1 MSGVGTRIKKA
12 REVLGMTQVTLA
24 KAVGISQQAVME
36 LESGRA
42 KGTKHTAKFA
52 RALGQDPLWLE
63 TGEGRMREAAK
74 ARRQVRNEFAESVP
88 ELANYERLPVFDL
101 KTAAGRDPL
110 GDGAHAV
117 SYAMFRSAWLRNLT
131 ATPFSQLAVVQMSGD
146 SMEPTLNHGDQALA
160 DTTQTNLRRE
170 GLYVLRLENIL
181 MIRRVTM
188 HPATRRV
195 TIGSDNARYKPYED
209 LDPDGLDALGR
220 LIWIGR
226 TLG

>member
-101 KTAAGRDPL
+101 KTVTGRDPL
-110 GDGAHAV
+110 SDGAQAA

-131 ATPFSQLAVVQMSGD
+131 TTPFSQLAVVQMSGD
-146 SMEPTLNHGDQALA
+146 SMEPTLNHGDQALV

-170 GLYVLRLENIL
+170 GLYVLRLEDIL